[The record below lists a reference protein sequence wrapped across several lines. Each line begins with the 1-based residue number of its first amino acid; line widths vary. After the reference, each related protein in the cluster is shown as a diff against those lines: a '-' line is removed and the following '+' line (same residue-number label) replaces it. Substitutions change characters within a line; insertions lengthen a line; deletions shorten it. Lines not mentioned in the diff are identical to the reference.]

1 MKRVILQENLY
12 SQYLNGASYFSFCFI
27 HILISTDQKHAIFL
41 ILTEVILSGTEKML
55 NFW

>member
-41 ILTEVILSGTEKML
+41 ILTEVILSDTEKML